1 MNQKYNHLWEEEEE
15 SLDTKVKRGK
25 NEYGVKAIGIRAVIA
40 VCISAVFIAGFH
52 YVSKVLTQDDKSVS
66 VSAEG
71 EIDWKDGKVS
81 GKFDVT
87 YSSGNHNPASPAVD
101 DEDSSLQNPQEP
113 DRSTVMVTAPKSCWI
128 YDAPD
133 TQSKRESYAE
143 KGDVL
148 PYIDF
153 AFSDSDTGKLFYKV
167 QYVDKND
174 NKTMRIGFMNAEWG
188 ELTPA

>member
-1 MNQKYNHLWEEEEE
+1 MYNNRYYPMEEN
-15 SLDTKVKRGK
+15 SLDTKVKHGK
-25 NEYGVKAIGIRAVIA
+25 NEYGVKANGIKVVIA
-40 VCISAVFIAGFH
+40 VCVSVVFIAGFH
-52 YVSKVLTQDDKSVS
+52 YGSKVLTPDNESVS

-71 EIDWKDGKVS
+71 EIDWKKGKA
-81 GKFDVT
+81 
-87 YSSGNHNPASPAVD
+87 SGNIKVTTSPANNNPASSAVD
-101 DEDSSLQNPQEP
+101 DEDSYMQNPQEP
-113 DRSTVMVTAPKSCWI
+113 ECSTVMVTAPKSCWI

-133 TQSKRESYAE
+133 SQAKREGYAE

-167 QYVDKND
+167 QYIDKND